1 MRIMLSVFLCSTN
14 LPEWFP
20 IRSRHVQKFLADLK
34 VDKATGPDGLS
45 ALFLQKLSK
54 VLSLPLAILI
64 RRIFN
69 ESKWPS
75 QWRLHHIIQLFK
87 RGSAFLPG
95 QYRGIH
101 LTSVLSKVVER
112 VIGNPLTA
120 FLEARGY
127 GEAQWAF
134 RKKSSARDLITI
146 CGAMWSLLICQGFK
160 IGLYLSD
167 ISGAFD
173 KVSRALII
181 GKLSQLGLPGTFL
194 DFLNDYLLTRE
205 GSVRE
210 EGADSKA
217 MALANMVFQGTVLG
231 PCLWNVFF
239 ADVVQFV
246 PSGSQRNS
254 LFADDLTVMCH
265 KAQDAADSIVVD
277 ELHEMH
283 IRTHEWGKENQVQF
297 DPSQEYTKII
307 NPSRRVGD
315 DFKMLDT
322 LFDTKLKMLSCLESV
337 LTGIRPK
344 IRAVLRLRDLYIVSS
359 IFN

>member
-1 MRIMLSVFLCSTN
+1 M
-14 LPEWFP
+14 
-20 IRSRHVQKFLADLK
+20 
-34 VDKATGPDGLS
+34 
-45 ALFLQKLSK
+45 
-54 VLSLPLAILI
+54 LSLPLAILI

-75 QWRLHHIIQLFK
+75 QWRLHHIIPLFK

-146 CGAMWSLLICQGFK
+146 CGAMWALLICQGFK

-205 GSVRE
+205 GYVRV
-210 EGADSKA
+210 EGALSEA

-231 PCLWNVFF
+231 PSLWNGFF
-239 ADVVQFV
+239 ADVAQYV
-246 PSGSQRNS
+246 PCGSQRIN

-265 KAQDAADSIVVD
+265 KAQDVPDDIILD
-277 ELHEMH
+277 ELRE
-283 IRTHEWGKENQVQF
+283 IQSRTHEWGKRNQVQF
-297 DPSQEYTKII
+297 DPSKEYTKII
-307 NPSRRVGD
+307 HPSRGVGD
-315 DFKMLDT
+315 DFKMLGT
-322 LFDTKLKMLSCLESV
+322 LFDTRLTMQPCLESV
-337 LTGIRPK
+337 LTRIRPK
-344 IRAVLRLRDLYIVSS
+344 IRALLRLKDLYTGSS
-359 IFN
+359 MLNQYKSHIWGITEYSNGVLILAPPSQLNRLDKVQR